1 MITDYLWVDD
11 ARQWQ
16 QLADEFAGGEACLPF
31 DSEFERTS
39 TFYPNPSLLQMLM
52 GDQIVLLDV
61 QAIGDLRQQA
71 SVFDHLL
78 CHSGSE
84 DMEIMQLLTGR
95 LPERVFDTQVAASL
109 CGYGLHVS
117 YQNLVREL
125 LGVELDKAHSR
136 SDWTRRPLSREQ
148 IQYAIEDVIY
158 LPEMRERL
166 EQTLREK
173 EREDWFWEL
182 MENWKKR
189 AVTDQNVAKT
199 FIKISRN
206 KRYGLPQQQ
215 KLFALLNWRDEQA
228 KRRNK
233 PRQWILKNHEL
244 EALVERQPGS
254 TADLLDKCGLNQGLV
269 KHHGSSLLQLLENAS
284 AIDPA
289 LLPQLARLDEA
300 GNRQFGAFRKT
311 LQETAERL
319 DVPASLF
326 ASTQE
331 LKQLVAA
338 GGSLE
343 DLPGW
348 QYTRQ

>member
-16 QLADEFAGGEACLPF
+16 QLADGFAGKEMCLPF

-52 GDQIVLLDV
+52 GDEIVLLDV
-61 QAIGDLRQQA
+61 QAIGDLRPQA
-71 SVFDHLL
+71 HVFDHLL

-95 LPERVFDTQVAASL
+95 LPEQVFDTQVAASL

-117 YQNLVREL
+117 YQNLVSDL

-136 SDWTRRPLSREQ
+136 SDWTRRPLSAEQ
-148 IQYAIEDVIY
+148 IQYAIDDVIY
-158 LPEMRERL
+158 LPKMRDIL
-166 EQTLREK
+166 LQKLRDTH
-173 EREDWFWEL
+173 REDWFWEL

-189 AVTDQNVAKT
+189 ALSDQNVAKT

-206 KRYGLPQQQ
+206 KRYNLTQQQ

-228 KRRNK
+228 RRRNK

-244 EALVERQPGS
+244 EALVERQPK
-254 TADLLDKCGLNQGLV
+254 TTRELLENCRLNQGLV
-269 KHHGSSLLQLLENAS
+269 SHHGTSLLQLLDKATTT
-284 AIDPA
+284 DPG

-300 GNRQFGAFRKT
+300 GNRQFGEFKKT
-311 LQETAERL
+311 VQAAAERL
-319 DVPASLF
+319 GVPTSLF
-326 ASTQE
+326 ASVQE

-338 GGSLE
+338 GGSLD

-348 QYTRQ
+348 QYTQQ